1 MGREN
6 NGTKNKSITGRKPLT
21 ERGRRWEVR
30 LALLSSE
37 CEIVFAAKKQE

>member
-1 MGREN
+1 MALKISPSPEGNRSQK
-6 NGTKNKSITGRKPLT
+6 GAG
-21 ERGRRWEVR
+21 GGEVR